1 MGGGHLITKE
11 GYDVELLV
19 NTLKYFKKKYQ
30 VEVILEPGGAI
41 AWQTGFLKTT
51 IIDIVENQGSP
62 TAIMDASFTCQQNL
76 LVPTMILIGGGLDL
90 YG

>member
-1 MGGGHLITKE
+1 MGGGHLITKD

-19 NTLKYFKKKYQ
+19 NTLKYFKEKYQ
-30 VEVILEPGGAI
+30 IEIILEPGGAI

-62 TAIMDASFTCQQNL
+62 TAIMRCFIHLSYARL
-76 LVPTMILIGGGLDL
+76 LRNALSA
-90 YG
+90 